1 MTGKKGQRR
10 FGHVRKL
17 KSGRF
22 SASYRDPNGVRR
34 FAPHT
39 FASRPEAADWLT
51 VQESQLVLSTWSDPD
66 RGKVAF
72 GPYAAAWIAERP
84 HLRPRTNYL
93 YRWTLAK
100 HLEPFFGTVFIADI
114 DPQMV
119 RRWRSQ
125 LLAQGVS
132 ESMVAKAYRLLRA
145 ILNTAVEHDELIR
158 RNPCRIVG
166 AGTERP
172 AERPVLSVPEVFD
185 LADRVPARFRAMVL
199 VTTFASLR
207 YGEVSALRR
216 RDIDLVEGTV
226 TVRQAFT
233 EVHGEGLVLGPP
245 KSRAGR
251 RTVSLPLLVTDELER
266 HLRAY
271 VGPEPTA
278 FVFTGEKGN
287 PIRRGS
293 FNPRIGWTGAVAS
306 IGRPGLH
313 FHDLR
318 HTGNTL
324 AAGSGA
330 STRDLMARMGHD
342 SMQAAVIYQHA
353 TTRADRAIAAALD
366 AQLREAQDVRED
378 PENRAAGS

>member
-1 MTGKKGQRR
+1 MTGKKNQRR
-10 FGHVRKL
+10 FGYVRRL

-39 FASRPEAADWLT
+39 FATRPEAVDWLT
-51 VQESQLVLSTWSDPD
+51 VQESLMVRGEWTDPD

-72 GPYAAAWIAERP
+72 GAYAAAWIVERP
-84 HLRPRTNYL
+84 NLRARTTYL

-100 HLEPFFGTVFIADI
+100 HLEPFFGTVYLADI

-119 RRWRSQ
+119 RRWRAQ

-158 RNPCRIVG
+158 RNPCRIAG
-166 AGTERP
+166 AGAERL
-172 AERPVLSVPEVFD
+172 AERPVLSVAEVFD
-185 LADRVPARFRAMVL
+185 LADRVPSRFRAMVL

-207 YGEVSALRR
+207 FGEVSALRR
-216 RDIDLVEGTV
+216 RDIDLVQGTV

-251 RTVSLPLLVTDELER
+251 RTVSLPPTETDELAR
-266 HLRAY
+266 HVRDY
-271 VGPEPTA
+271 VGSEPTA
-278 FVFTGEKGN
+278 FVLTGEKGS
-287 PIRRGS
+287 PIRRSS
-293 FNPRIGWTGAVAS
+293 FNPRIGWMGIVAAM
-306 IGRPGLH
+306 GRPGLH

-330 STRDLMARMGHD
+330 SSG
-342 SMQAAVIYQHA
+342 I
-353 TTRADRAIAAALD
+353 
-366 AQLREAQDVRED
+366 
-378 PENRAAGS
+378 

>member
-1 MTGKKGQRR
+1 
-10 FGHVRKL
+10 
-17 KSGRF
+17 
-22 SASYRDPNGVRR
+22 
-34 FAPHT
+34 
-39 FASRPEAADWLT
+39 
-51 VQESQLVLSTWSDPD
+51 
-66 RGKVAF
+66 
-72 GPYAAAWIAERP
+72 
-84 HLRPRTNYL
+84 
-93 YRWTLAK
+93 
-100 HLEPFFGTVFIADI
+100 
-114 DPQMV
+114 
-119 RRWRSQ
+119 
-125 LLAQGVS
+125 
-132 ESMVAKAYRLLRA
+132 
-145 ILNTAVEHDELIR
+145 
-158 RNPCRIVG
+158 
-166 AGTERP
+166 
-172 AERPVLSVPEVFD
+172 
-185 LADRVPARFRAMVL
+185 MVL

-216 RDIDLVEGTV
+216 RDIDLEEGTV

-251 RTVSLPLLVTDELER
+251 RTVSLPPLVTDELER

-293 FNPRIGWTGAVAS
+293 FNPRIGWTGLVAS

-366 AQLREAQDVRED
+366 VT
-378 PENRAAGS
+378 AARGAGGS